1 MKYLTLYIVAI
12 FLVSCSEKP
21 EETHDH
27 THEHDTHQD
36 DHHDH
41 TESLDPVS
49 WGMVEDLSVKKFL
62 YSNGQIDVPPQN
74 RADLTTPFGGFVKE
88 VTFYEGDAVKKG
100 QLLIVLEDPKYIQI
114 QEDYLSALNQYQFLK
129 QDLDRKKTLLKGN
142 AASEKEYQKT
152 LTDER
157 VWGVKV
163 NAFKATLKMA
173 NISPERV
180 EKNGIQETIKVLAP
194 ISGNIGHTQVNLGK
208 YVEPGTSLAEII
220 NDEHLHIELEVF
232 AKDLGAIFKEQP
244 IEYRL
249 SGDDHWYDAKITQIS
264 RHVNDAKR
272 TIKVH
277 AHLSDSVPKI
287 VRPGMLVE
295 ARITK
300 NTKPTKVLPLDAL
313 VSEAGKYY
321 VFTKSDHGIEKVEI
335 AIGEIGD
342 INFEVLT
349 NLNDSVAVQGV
360 YYLKAQFGGLEG
372 GHSH

>member
-27 THEHDTHQD
+27 TPEHDTHQD

-114 QEDYLSALNQYQFLK
+114 QEDYLSALNQHQFLK

-277 AHLSDSVPKI
+277 AHLGDSVPKI

-313 VSEAGKYY
+313 VSETGKYY